1 MKKFLFVIF
10 IAFSQIAISQ
20 DKGTLKGLL
29 TDKEAN
35 NETLPFA
42 NVFLKGTNIGATTDF
57 DGNYSFQ
64 VPTGTHIVSFSFLG
78 YKTVEKTFT
87 IVASQTVVLNQIMSA
102 EEGVALDEIVIK
114 SSTSKESAS
123 ALLLEQKKAVV
134 LKTTIGAE
142 ELSKKGVSNVAAA
155 VTKASGVSKQEG
167 GAGTIFVRG
176 LGDRYNFT
184 TLNGLPLPSNNPSFK
199 NINLDIFSTD
209 IVEVV
214 DISKTYSANQYGDF
228 SGASININSKEHRG
242 SSKLKIKVG
251 SGVNA
256 NASKNSKFLKQD
268 GTDYFGFSNNKI
280 PKNVLSGYNYDTNLN
295 GNSINQPVNS
305 NFSILGGKRF
315 DLEGDKSLSIF
326 TTLSFESDYSYK
338 EGVARGGVNT
348 QGLANQDLFLES
360 YGYNTNTTGMANV
373 SFVVNNANKLYYNVL
388 FINSTTQ
395 NVEDYKGL
403 LNVFDAT
410 GENFIRRAT
419 FERTVLLVNQ
429 FLGKHD
435 LKDNLDLTW
444 GLSFNRIN
452 NVIPDRQ
459 QTTLFDPAA
468 NEENQGKRLIA
479 SSSLSTADTHRYFQ
493 DLNEDELAGNIEA
506 VLDFSKDEE
515 ESFRGKVS
523 LGYNGRIKN
532 VNFEATQINTNII
545 NETDVSPDDLD
556 SFFNSQRFNAGDF
569 QLLTFRSGQADPL
582 KPQLYIGE
590 QFINA
595 VYSNLEYKFSKKLQM
610 LVGVR
615 GEAINQFIDYD
626 TSVDVGNNK
635 LEEFQIL
642 PSLALKYSPNESSNI
657 KFAASKTFT
666 LPQFKERAPF
676 QYVEV
681 TQIKIGN
688 QFLKSSTDY
697 NLDLGFEYFPEK
709 LGVVSF
715 TTFGKFIQDP
725 INEFV
730 KASATNDITFANTGQ
745 LATVFGAEFELKL
758 NVLPLFNKD
767 ADDKDE
773 KFSFGLNASFMQT
786 NQDLDEDKVR
796 NENPGISADFTDKEQ
811 RLTGASDW
819 LANADITYFKE
830 FKENLNV
837 QATVTF
843 NYASDR
849 IYALGT
855 NNRGNLVD
863 SQTNSL
869 DFIFKS
875 TISKNLEVGFSVKN
889 ILNPTIERIQETQ
902 NVVVNSYSRGVNS
915 GLSLS
920 YKF

>member
-1 MKKFLFVIF
+1 MMRFGHDESIVC
-10 IAFSQIAISQ
+10 AY
-20 DKGTLKGLL
+20 TLN
-29 TDKEAN
+29 DSIWMFN
-35 NETLPFA
+35 NERPLRK
-42 NVFLKGTNIGATTDF
+42 N
-57 DGNYSFQ
+57 
-64 VPTGTHIVSFSFLG
+64 LG
-78 YKTVEKTFT
+78 P
-87 IVASQTVVLNQIMSA
+87 
-102 EEGVALDEIVIK
+102 
-114 SSTSKESAS
+114 
-123 ALLLEQKKAVV
+123 
-134 LKTTIGAE
+134 
-142 ELSKKGVSNVAAA
+142 
-155 VTKASGVSKQEG
+155 
-167 GAGTIFVRG
+167 GTIFSDFITEAFASPAATTAVDTTASKP
-176 LGDRYNFT
+176 LNIIIGDILLKDFDIVYNDGVTGITSRYIFDRLEVEMDVVDLDAMKFT
-184 TLNGLPLPSNNPSFK
+184 ASQGIIDNGRFDIYQVPIPVNPNAEATPLPFLAFDELTLHNVNGKYTGTEAGIVFDFNFK
-199 NINLDIFSTD
+199 ELYAEIPKANFNTFDIDVNKIDVKDSKLGIHMTTVASPPKSVDVISGSIFPAFNIQINDALIKNTD
-209 IVEVV
+209 IAYTV
-214 DISKTYSANQYGDF
+214 DGATYSTKTFNP
-228 SGASININSKEHRG
+228 
-242 SSKLKIKVG
+242 
-251 SGVNA
+251 NA
-256 NASKNSKFLKQD
+256 
-268 GTDYFGFSNNKI
+268 
-280 PKNVLSGYNYDTNLN
+280 
-295 GNSINQPVNS
+295 
-305 NFSILGGKRF
+305 
-315 DLEGDKSLSIF
+315 
-326 TTLSFESDYSYK
+326 
-338 EGVARGGVNT
+338 
-348 QGLANQDLFLES
+348 LFL
-360 YGYNTNTTGMANV
+360 
-373 SFVVNNANKLYYNVL
+373 
-388 FINSTTQ
+388 
-395 NVEDYKGL
+395 
-403 LNVFDAT
+403 
-410 GENFIRRAT
+410 
-419 FERTVLLVNQ
+419 
-429 FLGKHD
+429 
-435 LKDNLDLTW
+435 
-444 GLSFNRIN
+444 
-452 NVIPDRQ
+452 
-459 QTTLFDPAA
+459 
-468 NEENQGKRLIA
+468 
-479 SSSLSTADTHRYFQ
+479 
-493 DLNEDELAGNIEA
+493 
-506 VLDFSKDEE
+506 
-515 ESFRGKVS
+515 
-523 LGYNGRIKN
+523 KN

-556 SFFNSQRFNAGDF
+556 SFFNSQKFNAGDF

-657 KFAASKTFT
+657 KFAASKTYT

-715 TTFGKFIQDP
+715 TTFGKFIQNP

-730 KASATNDITFANTGQ
+730 KASATNDITFANTGA

-837 QATVTF
+837 QATLTF

-875 TISKNLEVGFSVKN
+875 TISRNLELGFSVKN

-902 NVVVNSYSRGVNS
+902 NVVVNSYNRGVNS
-915 GLSLS
+915 GFSLS